1 MLEAIE
7 KKCSSNVALL
17 RGSTE
22 LKMQLDQDIRQ
33 LVTRRKNLE
42 KIEVKV
48 EFDPEVITAALNLP
62 GDMDADVNVKSLWQ
76 RLINDTLNVDMQ
88 VVRGRSKR
96 PGLVK
101 AQDKDLNDKK
111 RMLRA
116 PMLIKLYMNR
126 LQELNINA
134 LLQELPNGHY

>member
-62 GDMDADVNVKSLWQ
+62 GDMDADVNVKSL
-76 RLINDTLNVDMQ
+76 
-88 VVRGRSKR
+88 
-96 PGLVK
+96 
-101 AQDKDLNDKK
+101 
-111 RMLRA
+111 
-116 PMLIKLYMNR
+116 
-126 LQELNINA
+126 
-134 LLQELPNGHY
+134 